1 MYKIS
6 EQTLKEI
13 YNCLILSQLNHRAL
27 SYIEKENNKIQIRKL
42 QEKLEKEY
50 QLITERK

>member
-27 SYIEKENNKIQIRKL
+27 SYIEKENNKMEIRKL

-50 QLITERK
+50 PQITLKK

>member
-13 YNCLILSQLNHRAL
+13 YTCLGLSQLNHRAL
-27 SYIEKENNKIQIRKL
+27 SYIDKENNKNQIRKL
-42 QEKLEKEY
+42 QERLEKEY
-50 QLITERK
+50 PLIIKP